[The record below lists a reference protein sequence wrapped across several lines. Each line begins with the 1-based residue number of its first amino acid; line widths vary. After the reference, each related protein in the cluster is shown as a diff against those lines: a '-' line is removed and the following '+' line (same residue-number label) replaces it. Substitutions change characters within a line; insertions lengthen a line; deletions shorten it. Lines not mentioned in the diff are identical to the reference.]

1 MSHTQ
6 SDGSMSFNGNGIK
19 SKKTGKNG
27 IGAVFNQSYLNLI
40 SMILMRMVCMVY
52 STID

>member
-6 SDGSMSFNGNGIK
+6 SDGSMSFNGNRTK

-27 IGAVFNQSYLNLI
+27 IGTVFNQSFFNLI
-40 SMILMRMVCMVY
+40 SMILMQMVCMVY